1 MRITGSNLHGIIP
14 KQKNEKLQPS
24 SKAGAAPIVSSKDE
38 IKIAKAPAPQ
48 SMPDFTAAL
57 SKRLAAE
64 VQQGVS
70 QHDAQKLQGKL
81 QLGQY
86 YININ
91 SIAKKMLLDQDN

>member
-1 MRITGSNLHGIIP
+1 MRITGSNLQGIIP

-48 SMPDFTAAL
+48 SMSDFTEAL
-57 SKRLAAE
+57 TKRLTAE
-64 VQQGVS
+64 VQHGVS
-70 QHDAQKLQGKL
+70 QQDAQKLQDKV